1 MKIFVKA
8 KPRSYEE
15 KVERIDDVNYIVS
28 VQEPPANGLAN
39 KGIAKAL
46 ADYFGVSSSRVKILK
61 GFSSRNKIFEII

>member
-15 KVERIDDVNYIVS
+15 KVEKIDEVNYVVS

-39 KGIAKAL
+39 KAIIKAL
-46 ADYFGVSSSRVKILK
+46 ADYFKISSSRVRLTK
-61 GFSSRNKIFEII
+61 GFSSRNKIFEIV